1 MKFNS
6 IKEYFYKLNNLCYV
20 ITLVPLGIFILLYLK
35 MQKGEIH
42 VVVQNGEQVLIVQ
55 VAAFVLSAIA
65 LTIVHLVAKKKIKT
79 YSKGLGLGDKMDK
92 YYYLSLGRIMTGALA
107 SVVVAIGLLL
117 TGSEIFSVFFLG
129 ILLWMAYQW
138 PTPKRMC
145 AELLLK
151 GDEREMV
158 LYKRESL

>member
-1 MKFNS
+1 MRDQRKR
-6 IKEYFYKLNNLCYV
+6 
-20 ITLVPLGIFILLYLK
+20 LK
-35 MQKGEIH
+35 G
-42 VVVQNGEQVLIVQ
+42 VVT
-55 VAAFVLSAIA
+55 S
-65 LTIVHLVAKKKIKT
+65 
-79 YSKGLGLGDKMDK
+79 DKMDK

-129 ILLWMAYQW
+129 ILLWMTYQW